1 MRKLSCKIEIER
13 KWTTEEGSSL
23 SRRWV
28 VERVAGVKITGDTSS
43 LQDTCVVSLARNT
56 KWKGEARIPLRRG
69 DAVKVWLGYDGEL
82 KLRFIGQVQEV
93 SAKTPTTLTCIDGM
107 MKLQQLASVKS
118 SYRSCDLK
126 QLLDEQIRGAVEYEL
141 SGTVNIGQYRVTA
154 TTVAGVL
161 RDLKENYGVTSAFV
175 VADGRELLKV
185 WTVYPGM
192 RELAGRLEEG
202 KNIISNQLTY
212 RRAADIQVK
221 VTGVSIQ
228 ADGSRISYTEGEGE
242 QREIYRYGL
251 SLAELK
257 AAVRDEIERLKW
269 DGLSGSFVTFG
280 EPEVEKTDVVELKT
294 ESVEYGRYQ
303 VKGVNVDFGQGGYR
317 QRVELGRRI
326 VESLE
331 FKD

>member
-56 KWKGEARIPLRRG
+56 KWKGESRIPVRRG
-69 DAVKVWLGYDGEL
+69 DGVKVWLGYDGEL

-126 QLLDEQIRGAVEYEL
+126 QLLDEQIRGVVEYEL

-192 RELAGRLEEG
+192 RELAGRFEEG

-326 VESLE
+326 VESL
-331 FKD
+331 

>member
-107 MKLQQLASVKS
+107 MKLQQLPSVKS

-192 RELAGRLEEG
+192 RELAGRFEEG

-326 VESLE
+326 VESL
-331 FKD
+331 

>member
-192 RELAGRLEEG
+192 RELAGRFEEG

>member
-1 MRKLSCKIEIER
+1 MRKLNCKIEIER

-126 QLLDEQIRGAVEYEL
+126 QLLDEQIRGVVEYEL

-192 RELAGRLEEG
+192 RELAGRFEEG

>member
-192 RELAGRLEEG
+192 RELAGRFEEG

-326 VESLE
+326 VESL
-331 FKD
+331 